1 MNETIPYLPGFLTQ
15 TERLSM
21 RYQETGQ
28 YARIA
33 GANTFGAAFWLCVAL
48 TLIAP
53 TPASAH
59 DCVITDWA
67 VTHEVLDR
75 KPQGRTSRF
84 TEKVGHVSAFVTL
97 NCSRVSGPAVFRFER
112 DNKPYAT
119 ISTKLSAANRW
130 RTWASVR
137 ALPGNWRVTLE
148 IEGGIVL
155 EDEFF
160 VSR

>member
-1 MNETIPYLPGFLTQ
+1 
-15 TERLSM
+15 M
-21 RYQETGQ
+21 RCHETGQ
-28 YARIA
+28 YAHIA
-33 GANTFGAAFWLCVAL
+33 GANTLGAALWLCVAL

-53 TPASAH
+53 TTASAH

-67 VTHEVLDR
+67 ITHEVLDR
-75 KPQGRTSRF
+75 KPQGKTSRF
-84 TEKVGHVSAFVTL
+84 TEKGGHVFAFVTL
-97 NCSRVSGPAVFRFER
+97 NCSHVSGPAVFHFVR

-119 ISTKLSAANRW
+119 VSTKLSAANRW

-148 IEGGIVL
+148 IEGGNML